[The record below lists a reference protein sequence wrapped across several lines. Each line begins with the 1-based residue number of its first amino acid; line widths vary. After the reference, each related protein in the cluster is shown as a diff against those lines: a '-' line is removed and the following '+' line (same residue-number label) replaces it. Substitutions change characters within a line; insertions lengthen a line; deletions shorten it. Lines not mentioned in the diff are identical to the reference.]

1 MARLIFLHG
10 KEKRKTTDNSLW
22 EIFFDIAAIWL
33 SLYSACS
40 TGRKKTIP
48 KKESP
53 KEENKKT
60 ESDIAGSR
68 IIDSRGDRL

>member
-40 TGRKKTIP
+40 TGRKKTITK

-53 KEENKKT
+53 KEEKKS

>member
-1 MARLIFLHG
+1 MVIIHG

-40 TGRKKTIP
+40 TGREKTTT

-53 KEENKKT
+53 KEEKKKKT

>member
-40 TGRKKTIP
+40 TGRKKTIT

-53 KEENKKT
+53 KEEKKKKKLNL
-60 ESDIAGSR
+60 ILPGAA
-68 IIDSRGDRL
+68 L